1 MSQSLKVLLALLLG
15 AAIGL
20 VLAQVDPAAAEATA
34 GVLQPVG
41 RLWLNALQ
49 MTIVPLVVSLL
60 VIGVAAASDALA
72 SGRLA
77 RDAMAWF
84 VGLLTFAAI
93 AAALVGPMV
102 LSMLP
107 RDPALVESLRAA
119 ISGPAVAP
127 VATGFADWFANVIPT
142 NAIAAAAQ
150 GAIVPLVVFTLFLAF
165 ALARLDAER
174 RAPLLAVFQSLADAM
189 GVVVGWILR
198 AAPIGVFALIL
209 PVCARA
215 GAGMLGALGVYILLL
230 CAMYLAMTALLY
242 GVAVVFGRESL
253 RRFALG
259 ILPAQAVAAST
270 QSSLASLPAMI
281 DCTRNKLGY
290 STGVTALVLPMAV
303 SLFRITSP
311 IQYMGVAAFI
321 AWAYGIDVSMQQMAV
336 GVALS
341 VVISIGSVG
350 LPGQASFMGTNLPV
364 VQAMGLPVE
373 PLGLLLAVDMVP
385 DIFATVGNVTADMT
399 ATSVLAKDRADA
411 SPADADPADAM
422 AAEAG

>member
-1 MSQSLKVLLALLLG
+1 MSQSMKVLLGLVLG
-15 AAIGL
+15 AALGL
-20 VLAQVDPAAAEATA
+20 VLAAANPAAAETA
-34 GVLQPVG
+34 AALLQPIG
-41 RLWLNALQ
+41 KLWLNALQ

-60 VIGVAAASDALA
+60 VIGVATASDALS

-84 VGLLTFAAI
+84 VGLLLFASF
-93 AAALVGPMV
+93 AAALVGPLV
-102 LSMLP
+102 LSLLP
-107 RDPALVESLRAA
+107 HNPALVESLRAA
-119 ISGPAVAP
+119 MAGPATPPAP
-127 VATGFADWFANVIPT
+127 VGLADWFSNVIPT

-165 ALARLDAER
+165 ALTKLEAER
-174 RAPLLAVFQSLADAM
+174 RAPLLALFQSLADAM

-215 GAGMLGALGVYILLL
+215 GAGMLGALGAYILLL

-242 GVAVVFGRESL
+242 VVAVVGGKENL
-253 RRFALG
+253 RRFATG
-259 ILPAQAVAAST
+259 ILPAQVVAAST
-270 QSSLASLPAMI
+270 QSSLATLPAMI

-290 STGVTALVLPMAV
+290 PTGVTALVLPMAV

-321 AWAYGIDVSMQQMAV
+321 AWAYGIDLSVQQ
-336 GVALS
+336 VAIGATLA

-364 VQAMGLPVE
+364 TQAMGLPIE
-373 PLGLLLAVDMVP
+373 PLGLLLAVDLIP
-385 DIFATVGNVTADMT
+385 DIFATLGNATADMT
-399 ATSVLAKDRADA
+399 VTAALSKGRATVAI
-411 SPADADPADAM
+411 
-422 AAEAG
+422 EAPPG